1 MSTSS
6 LFRPLLCEFSAP
18 VKLEYKWSDQQLTF
32 LMRHA
37 RNDFSR
43 WDAAQSLLATYIK
56 LNVARHQQGSRYRFR
71 CMSLMRSARCCWMKI
86 DPALAA
92 EILTLPS
99 ANEIAELFEVIDP
112 IAIAQ
117 VREALTRTL
126 AAELADEFLV
136 IYNANHLDEYRVD
149 HGDIGKR
156 TLRNACLRFT
166 AFGETELANTLVS
179 KQYRDANN
187 MTDALAA
194 LSAAVAAQLPC
205 RDTLMQE
212 YDDKW

>member
-1 MSTSS
+1 MLNVTQAEQT
-6 LFRPLLCEFSAP
+6 FTFDNVYFQPVPALLCEFSAP

-56 LNVARHQQGSRYRFR
+56 LNVARHQQGQPLSLPVHVADAFR
-71 CMSLMRSARCCWMKI
+71 AVLLDEKI

-126 AAELADEFLV
+126 AAELADEFWLSITPIIWMSIV
-136 IYNANHLDEYRVD
+136 LITAISVSARCAML
-149 HGDIGKR
+149 
-156 TLRNACLRFT
+156 AC
-166 AFGETELANTLVS
+166 AS
-179 KQYRDANN
+179 
-187 MTDALAA
+187 
-194 LSAAVAAQLPC
+194 
-205 RDTLMQE
+205 
-212 YDDKW
+212 